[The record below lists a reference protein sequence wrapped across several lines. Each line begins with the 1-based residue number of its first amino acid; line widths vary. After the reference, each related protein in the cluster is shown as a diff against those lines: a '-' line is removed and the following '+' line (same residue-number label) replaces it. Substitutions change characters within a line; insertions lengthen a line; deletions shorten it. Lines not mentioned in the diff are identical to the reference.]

1 MSPPKSDM
9 QISRIDREKHTVY
22 MTVNGCPVTAIC
34 SPESDP
40 DIYYNIKNILVN
52 SVSKNLQKS
61 RKNT

>member
-1 MSPPKSDM
+1 MYQYNPNM
-9 QISRIDREKHTVY
+9 QVSHVDRDNHTVY

-40 DIYYNIKNILVN
+40 DIYENVKNILVN
-52 SVSKNLQKS
+52 SVSKNIQKS